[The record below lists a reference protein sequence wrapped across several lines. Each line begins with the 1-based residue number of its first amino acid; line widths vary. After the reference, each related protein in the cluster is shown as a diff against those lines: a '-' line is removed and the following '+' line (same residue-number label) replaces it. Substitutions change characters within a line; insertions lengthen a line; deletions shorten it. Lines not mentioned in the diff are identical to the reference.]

1 MTVVVGGGG
10 GGMKVVGGAVRC
22 RCRSIVCRSRSYIPT
37 VVIVGTP
44 IKIAVAVVV
53 DNITIVVT
61 TTIAT
66 IFNTTSISIIINIM
80 NHLMQG
86 NGGYITSGCSGH
98 VPW

>member
-44 IKIAVAVVV
+44 IKIAVAIVVG
-53 DNITIVVT
+53 NITIVVT
-61 TTIAT
+61 TTIV
-66 IFNTTSISIIINIM
+66 IILNTTSISIIIIM

-98 VPW
+98 VPR